1 MHQMQNVTLTCVFD
15 VQTIEKDL
23 RMMKPQIDAIVTKCE
38 ALKTESASEQYNRLL
53 NDNGI
58 YTQLD
63 HSTECS
69 NVVLAV
75 KKSRISPCTSLFC
88 RKPSAAWLAD
98 LTFSSKSS
106 FFWWQMADEVYRR

>member
-1 MHQMQNVTLTCVFD
+1 MQLINWYVICLQNVCPD

-58 YTQLD
+58 YSSLCIYY
-63 HSTECS
+63 SSLCIYYS
-69 NVVLAV
+69 SLVLE
-75 KKSRISPCTSLFC
+75 RC
-88 RKPSAAWLAD
+88 
-98 LTFSSKSS
+98 
-106 FFWWQMADEVYRR
+106 